1 MFDVSG
7 KCVKRKPGEL
17 RSGVLGRVKNSP
29 PAKARG
35 RRRERK
41 GGPEARDKRPEPSV
55 RFEALRRI
63 HACQNLLPKAKGTVY
78 LMVVYRQKKTLKGK
92 IRNGPFR
99 ERVPELKKEEE
110 SIDRVDLDPDA

>member
-1 MFDVSG
+1 MFDVSE
-7 KCVKRKPGEL
+7 KYVKRKPGEL
-17 RSGVLGRVKNSP
+17 RSGVLGRVIIKNSP

-41 GGPEARDKRPEPSV
+41 GAAEGERDKRPEPSV

-78 LMVVYRQKKTLKGK
+78 LMVVYPRFPCFCAALSVLMAVWH
-92 IRNGPFR
+92 RW
-99 ERVPELKKEEE
+99 
-110 SIDRVDLDPDA
+110 